1 MFKRSR
7 SSKSAPVVGLDI
19 DGSRLAAA
27 QVNLNGALTVKQA
40 AVAELRPGIMRD
52 GELAD
57 PVGLKDALQ
66 SFFAEHDLP
75 KRVRL
80 GVASQRIVVRAL
92 DLPALADERALAAAV
107 KVEAPDHIPMPME
120 EAVVDFVPLGQ
131 VHTATGLRTRVVVV
145 AARREMVERLALAV
159 KDAGLHV
166 EGIDLSAFAMV
177 RALGAESDSDARLY
191 VNVGGLTNVA
201 VANASG
207 CLFARAASGGMDA
220 IIHTLAEKRGLTLE
234 HAAQWMTHVG
244 LVGEVD
250 TIEGDPDLVATT
262 RATLEDSVHQ
272 LADTVR
278 GSLNFYRSQETAE
291 TVERGLVTGAGVA
304 IPGLVERLGE
314 KLRLA
319 LEPGVVDVVG
329 DVGDPRQLTV
339 AAGLAV
345 ASAS

>member
-1 MFKRSR
+1 VFKRSR

-19 DGSRLAAA
+19 DGGQLAAA
-27 QVNLNGALTVKQA
+27 QVNLNGTLVVHKA
-40 AVAELRPGIMRD
+40 AVTELRRGIMRD

-57 PVGLKDALQ
+57 AAGLTETLV

-92 DLPALADERALAAAV
+92 DLPPLMDDRALAAAV

-120 EAVVDFVPLGQ
+120 EAVLDFVPLAQ
-131 VHTATGLRTRVVVV
+131 VQTVSGPRTRVVVV
-145 AARREMVERLALAV
+145 AVRREMVERLALAV
-159 KDAGLHV
+159 QDAGLQI

-177 RALGAESDSDARLY
+177 RALHAASDDHARLY

-207 CLFARAASGGMDA
+207 CLFARAASGGVDA
-220 IIHTLAEKRGLTLE
+220 IVQALAEKRGLTLE
-234 HAAQWMTHVG
+234 HAAQWLTHVG
-244 LVGEVD
+244 LVGDVD
-250 TIEGDPDLVATT
+250 AIEGDPDLVVTART
-262 RATLEDSVHQ
+262 TLEDGVHE

-278 GSLNFYRSQETAE
+278 SSFNFYRGQDAAE
-291 TVERGLVTGAGVA
+291 TVERGVVTGPGVA
-304 IPGLVERLGE
+304 IPGLVERLAE
-314 KLRLA
+314 KLRLD
-319 LEPGVVDVVG
+319 LEPGVVQVDG
-329 DVGDPRQLTV
+329 EAADPRCLTV

-345 ASAS
+345 SSN